1 MIQRIQTLY
10 MMLAVIVSIICICL
24 PVGTF
29 TLSDGSWSATL
40 YNGLLSEPTADGP
53 SLDFGVVAV
62 WPLFLLHLLAV
73 LFTGFSIFMYKS
85 RSKQIVLCT
94 LAMLCYGLWY
104 ADAAWAGWFSAGL
117 ADAMKDAEYGFTPS
131 LWMALPFAGVVFEWL
146 AIKGVRADQ
155 KLIRSMDRIR

>member
-29 TLSDGSWSATL
+29 ALSDGSWSATL
-40 YNGLLSEPTADGP
+40 YNGLLSELTAEGP
-53 SLDFGVVAV
+53 SLDFGVVSV
-62 WPLFLLHLLAV
+62 WPLFLLHLLAA

-85 RSKQIVLCT
+85 RAKQIVLCT

-104 ADAAWAGWFSAGL
+104 ADVAWAGWFAAGL
-117 ADAMKDAEYGFTPS
+117 TEAMKNAEYGFTPS
-131 LWMALPFAGVVFEWL
+131 LWMALPFACVVFEWL
-146 AIKGVRADQ
+146 AIKGIRADQ